1 MKKKP
6 QIFTRVDRK
15 NTPVDLET
23 LNALENEA
31 MAEMRRR
38 SLVDLLFEKK
48 ERIIREYGPVGA
60 EEYNTAAGADKRAA
74 HRIARQ
80 KSTETSMSNMSRLQ
94 KKRFIQVASDAVA
107 DAIGLDD
114 FEPGEEATLQ
124 AKILQAVDEWL
135 DERRQSK

>member
-60 EEYNTAAGADKRAA
+60 EEYNTAAGADKRSA
-74 HRIARQ
+74 HRLARR
-80 KSTETSMSNMSRLQ
+80 KATETSMSSMSRLQ
-94 KKRFIQVASDAVA
+94 KRKFIQIASDAVA
-107 DAIGLDD
+107 DSLGLDD
-114 FEPGEEATLQ
+114 FDPGEEATLQ
-124 AKILQAVDEWL
+124 TKILQAVDEWL
-135 DERRQSK
+135 EERSRNR